1 MHLACATALMVQLW
15 SVLAAFIHP
24 TLTNTSQREVN
35 LRDTSFPLALRIC
48 VIPGFKREALV
59 EAGYKNLGQY
69 FKGQSR
75 FNRSILGWGGHTA
88 AGGSVDT
95 PSAVLARV
103 RRHTEE
109 DVVNE
114 MGLRTMTNEGIT
126 MNLTRLVLERVNF
139 PHNCYTLDLANMTE
153 VREKGVARVWLDF
166 NTSVIGEGSVEV
178 HLQDSSLMT
187 TAEALYTSDPV
198 RFQPRTHT
206 TYSVKIKAGTTFKM
220 VKLVFPG
227 DCLCGGRCIE
237 ELHEVSWWRV
247 WQLQG
252 VQ

>member
-1 MHLACATALMVQLW
+1 MWHLVHLACATALLVQMW
-15 SVLAAFIHP
+15 GVLGAFINP
-24 TLTNTSQREVN
+24 TLTNTSQREVH
-35 LRDTSFPLALRIC
+35 LRDINFPLALSIC
-48 VIPGFKREALV
+48 VIPGFRREALV

-69 FKGQSR
+69 FKGTSR
-75 FNRSILGWGGHTA
+75 FNRSVLGWGGHTV
-88 AGGSVDT
+88 AGGTVDT
-95 PSAVLARV
+95 PSAVLAKV

-114 MGLRTMTNEGIT
+114 MGLRTMTNEGIAI
-126 MNLTRLVLERVNF
+126 NLNMLVLERVNF

-153 VREKGVARVWLDF
+153 VKEKGIAKVWLDF

-178 HLQDSSLMT
+178 HLQDNNLMT

-206 TYSVKIKAGTTFKM
+206 TYSVKIKAGIKFEK

-227 DCLCGGRCIE
+227 DCLCRGRHI
-237 ELHEVSWWRV
+237 
-247 WQLQG
+247 
-252 VQ
+252 